1 MIDEN
6 HTPLPKVRYH
16 WLLRLLHWIIGL
28 IVLALLASGLL
39 IWFLGFEGVTHLL
52 GEASR
57 NMLYEYHK
65 TFGMI
70 VLVLMLIRLFVRFET
85 GKPSYVN
92 RPALAVRAL
101 SAVVQ
106 YLFYILLIA
115 QALIGI
121 MATDALNFPLEFFH
135 WNLPQFIAKDEG
147 MGKALYEAHAWIGWG
162 LVILVVL
169 HVGGALKH
177 WLFMR
182 DGVMGRMRPF

>member
-1 MIDEN
+1 MYDEN
-6 HTPLPKVRYH
+6 HAPPPKVRYH
-16 WLLRLLHWIIGL
+16 WLLRLLHWIIAL
-28 IVLALLASGLL
+28 IVLALLASGML
-39 IWFLGFEGVTHLL
+39 IWFLGFEGVTQLL
-52 GEASR
+52 GEISR

-85 GKPSYVN
+85 GKPAYVN
-92 RPALAVRAL
+92 PPALAVRVL
-101 SAVVQ
+101 SALVQ
-106 YLFYILLIA
+106 YLFYVLLIA

-135 WNLPQFIAKDEG
+135 WDLPQFIAKDEG
-147 MGKALYEAHAWIGWG
+147 MGKALYEAHAWIGWA

-169 HVGGALKH
+169 HIGGALKH

>member
-39 IWFLGFEGVTHLL
+39 IWFLGFEGVTQML

-70 VLVLMLIRLFVRFET
+70 VLVLMLVRLFVRFET
-85 GKPSYVN
+85 GKPAYVN

-115 QALIGI
+115 QAVIGI
-121 MATDALNFPLEFFH
+121 LATDALNFPLEFFH